1 MTKYKKII
9 NNNEVLKKA
18 ALVSL
23 SVALAAGLCG
33 CAKTTESVL
42 NDGVSISSEEI
53 NSIPDEDARA
63 KNDLYYEEYDKYL
76 DDMTEDEQKEFLVHV
91 IVTTNCSEENKKD
104 EIMFLRDDSTY
115 VGSAKATGGEIY
127 IPIGN
132 YKLVSLIDEENKLFG
147 EISVLSSGEE
157 VELFVDVDNKTS
169 DYTIVSGAKSK

>member
-1 MTKYKKII
+1 MTKYKNFIS
-9 NNNEVLKKA
+9 NNDILKKA
-18 ALVSL
+18 ALVPL
-23 SVALAAGLCG
+23 TVALAAGLCG
-33 CAKTTESVL
+33 CAKTTSSVL
-42 NDGVSISSEEI
+42 NDGVTIDRESISAIS
-53 NSIPDEDARA
+53 DEDARA
-63 KNDLYYEEYDKYL
+63 KSELYYEEYDKYL
-76 DDMTEDEQKEFLVHV
+76 DDMTTEQKKDFLVHV
-91 IVTTNCSEENKKD
+91 KVTTNCSEENKND